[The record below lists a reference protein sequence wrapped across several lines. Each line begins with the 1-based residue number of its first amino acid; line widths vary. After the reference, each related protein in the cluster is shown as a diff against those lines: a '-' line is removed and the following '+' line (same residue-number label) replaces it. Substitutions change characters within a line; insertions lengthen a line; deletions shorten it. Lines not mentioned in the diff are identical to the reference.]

1 MCQLYGTFGVMYGL
15 TGGSLVVI
23 GPLLWAAH
31 FGRRHQGTIRG
42 VMSPFYLIASIG
54 GPLFAAF
61 VYDQVGSLEAAFR
74 VFAATLRPAR
84 YSSGS
89 PGARGTWARRLVP
102 YRLGAVSMKRCGPC
116 LDFRAIGDPLAG

>member
-1 MCQLYGTFGVMYGL
+1 MYGL
-15 TGGSLVVI
+15 TGGALVVI

-61 VYDQVGSLEAAFR
+61 VYDRFGSLDAAFR
-74 VFAATLRPAR
+74 VFAAYFVVSAI
-84 YSSGS
+84 
-89 PGARGTWARRLVP
+89 LVW
-102 YRLGAVSMKRCGPC
+102 
-116 LDFRAIGDPLAG
+116 LAGSVRNVGAPVGGSGQGI